1 MILWLNSEQG
11 VGKVLTKHE
20 NEQLEQIHWDGD
32 YFHQEGI
39 FTSSLQDEQMDYRK
53 RDYLFRGGEW
63 RGLQFPPLIS
73 SKSTARVLVVGHSDF
88 EVKMSHILAVRQL
101 SNYKRIYASNLGG
114 YSRVSNYLG
123 ARMLPLGLSNP
134 TRESQ
139 AHIIFGDTSVL
150 SQAFFSTSPPRRT
163 MDPTQIYSNVT
174 PTTSKRHR
182 QELYRS
188 LPEVAHVRQGLIDP
202 TLEGRKRYLS
212 EIRETGLVL
221 CPAGNGPDTHRLY
234 ETLYMGAIPV
244 VLRNSY
250 QFKLCR
256 NLGFP
261 AVGLDNWKQ
270 VSDLE
275 LVRRMAADERFSARG
290 LRALRLSS
298 WVGPEGFLLR

>member
-1 MILWLNSEQG
+1 MLDIHQD
-11 VGKVLTKHE
+11 K
-20 NEQLEQIHWDGD
+20 QIEQIHLDGD
-32 YFHQEGI
+32 YFHQEGV
-39 FTSSLQDEQMDYRK
+39 FTSSLQDEEMDYRK
-53 RDYLFRGGEW
+53 RDYLFRRGEW
-63 RGLQFPPLIS
+63 RGLRFPPLIG
-73 SKSTARVLVVGHSDF
+73 SKSAALVLVVGHSSI
-88 EVKMSHILAVRQL
+88 ETRWNHILAVRQL
-101 SNYKRIYASNLGG
+101 SNYKRIYASNLSGC
-114 YSRVSNYLG
+114 SRVSNYLG

-139 AHIIFGDTSVL
+139 NHIIYGDTSIL

-163 MDPTQIYSNVT
+163 KDLTQIYSNFL

-182 QELYRS
+182 QELYRY

-212 EIRETGLVL
+212 EIRETGLVV
-221 CPAGNGPDTHRLY
+221 CPAGRGPDTHRLY

-244 VLRNSY
+244 VLKNSY

-270 VSDLE
+270 ISDLE
-275 LVRRMAADERFSARG
+275 LVRRMAADERFSERG

-298 WVGPEGFLLR
+298 WVGPKGFLKQDS